1 MEETLMSLY
10 TSPLLLCTIATETET
25 VFVGSL
31 NFDSS
36 IVAEDATY
44 ILATHMIPCNG
55 TVIAWEFCYQISSET
70 SVTFYPGIWMLT
82 DVENNGDANY
92 ELFQSNNVTFDPRHS
107 SCQIFNLSVADQF
120 ITPMGSFIGLYSN
133 TGEVRPKLLRTDDMN
148 SSITTFQVDG
158 NDRSVTNVKPD
169 KKDED
174 FNYNIAIRVHL
185 GKYVRIMTDDKHC
198 NIINMITA
206 CINK

>member
-1 MEETLMSLY
+1 MNH
-10 TSPLLLCTIATETET
+10 IANETET

-36 IVAEDATY
+36 IVTEDATY
-44 ILATHMIPCNG
+44 ILVTHMIPCNE

-70 SVTFYPGIWMLT
+70 SVTFYPGIWTLT
-82 DVENNGDANY
+82 NVDEKGDADY

-120 ITPMGSFIGLYSN
+120 IAPMGSFIGLYSN
-133 TGEVRPKLLRTDDMN
+133 TGEVRPKLLRSDDTN

-158 NDRSVTNVKPD
+158 NDSSVTNVKPD
-169 KKDED
+169 KNNED

-185 GKYVRIMTDDKHC
+185 GK
-198 NIINMITA
+198 
-206 CINK
+206 